1 MNLIKLVIRWVG
13 AEAVVYAEV
22 DEVPILS
29 VRSTLSLLSNATVP
43 GSKEPRQEPAF
54 SKGMLN
60 RKYRNFC

>member
-1 MNLIKLVIRWVG
+1 MG
-13 AEAVVYAEV
+13 AEAVVNAKA